1 MKKKRGNA
9 SYPLYDEKR
18 TGTLIKTPPPENA
31 AETRWLIPGIV
42 RVSIIEDTTGL
53 QYIVSEPELTSFYQN
68 LFGRISSEVRCRL
81 IDGRA
86 ETIDEALF
94 LFLSD
99 AQLTLPPRIIHSYLY
114 YLKRDFLRLGK
125 IDALC
130 LDPEIEDISCGGYR
144 HPVFIYHRRFKSMR
158 TNIIYSREELD
169 SAVVLFAEKGG
180 VQISLGHCMADAA
193 LPDGSRLQLTYGD
206 AVSANGST
214 FSLRRFK
221 KYPLTPVQL
230 INYNTFSLDEMAYL
244 WYAVETG
251 HSVLI
256 IGETA
261 SGKTTTLNALA
272 QFIPPAAKIVS
283 IEDTREIMLYH
294 ENWIPNQTPASGDTE
309 ISMFDL
315 LRAAMRQRPEYL
327 LVGEVRG
334 TETLIMFQAMNT
346 GHVTF
351 STFHAGDIDS
361 AVHRLLNE
369 PLNVPLTLLES
380 LDIVI
385 AQKTI
390 TNSFGY
396 PMRRCSGITEIV
408 GMSDMGAPHSNQV
421 FSDGILRNPPAV
433 FSQDAGDW
441 NAEIAR
447 RKTAL
452 EKMLEH
458 PDYASF
464 SAGLKEFYG

>member
-1 MKKKRGNA
+1 MKKKREIV
-9 SYPLYDEKR
+9 SYPAYDEKR
-18 TGTLIKTPPPENA
+18 AGPLVKTPPPENA
-31 AETRWLIPGIV
+31 TETRWLIPGVV
-42 RVSIIEDTTGL
+42 RISIAEDAAGL
-53 QYIVSEPELTSFYQN
+53 LYIVSEPELTPFYQN
-68 LFGRISSEVRCRL
+68 LFQRISSEVRCRL
-81 IDGRA
+81 TDGRA
-86 ETIDEALF
+86 ETIDEALP
-94 LFLSD
+94 LFLSE
-99 AQLTLPPRIIHSYLY
+99 AKLTLPPRIIHAYRY

-130 LDPEIEDISCGGYR
+130 MDSEIEDISCGGYR

-158 TNIIYSREELD
+158 TNITYSREELD
-169 SAVVLFAEKGG
+169 SAVVLYAERGG
-180 VQISLGHCMADAA
+180 VQISLGHCMADAT

-230 INYNTFSLDEMAYL
+230 INFNTFSIDEMAYL

-261 SGKTTTLNALA
+261 SGKTTTLNVLA

-294 ENWIPNQTPASGDTE
+294 ENWIPNQIPVSGE
-309 ISMFDL
+309 EEVSMFDL

-334 TETLIMFQAMNT
+334 TETLTMFQAMNT

-390 TNSFGY
+390 TNNLGY
-396 PMRRCSGITEIV
+396 PERRCSEITEIV

-421 FSDGILRNPPAV
+421 FSGGILRNPPAV
-433 FSQDAGDW
+433 FSGDTKDW
-441 NAEIAR
+441 NAEISRR
-447 RKTAL
+447 RKAL
-452 EKMLEH
+452 EKMLDC

-464 SAGLKEFYG
+464 SVALKEFYG

>member
-1 MKKKRGNA
+1 MKKKRETA
-9 SYPLYDEKR
+9 SYPAYDEKCA
-18 TGTLIKTPPPENA
+18 GTLVKTPPPENA

-42 RVSIIEDTTGL
+42 RISIAEDAAGL
-53 QYIVSEPELTSFYQN
+53 LYIVSEPELTPFYQN
-68 LFGRISSEVRCRL
+68 LLQRISSEVRCRL
-81 IDGRA
+81 TDGRA
-86 ETIDEALF
+86 ETIDEALS
-94 LFLSD
+94 LFLSE
-99 AQLTLPPRIIHSYLY
+99 AKLTLPPRIIHAYRY

-130 LDPEIEDISCGGYR
+130 MDSEIEDISCGGYG

-158 TNIIYSREELD
+158 TNITYSREELD
-169 SAVVLFAEKGG
+169 SAVVLYAERGG

-230 INYNTFSLDEMAYL
+230 INFNTFSIDEMAYL

-294 ENWIPNQTPASGDTE
+294 ENWIPNQIPASGGE
-309 ISMFDL
+309 EVSMFDL

-396 PMRRCSGITEIV
+396 PERRCSEITEIV

-421 FSDGILRNPPAV
+421 FSGGILRNPPAV
-433 FSQDAGDW
+433 FSRDNGDW
-441 NAEIAR
+441 DAEISRR
-447 RKTAL
+447 RKAL
-452 EKMLEH
+452 EKMLDC

-464 SAGLKEFYG
+464 SAALKEFYG

>member
-1 MKKKRGNA
+1 MKKKKRQDPLPPSDEADDEPLLKSEAPANA
-9 SYPLYDEKR
+9 F
-18 TGTLIKTPPPENA
+18 
-31 AETRWLIPGIV
+31 ETRWIIPGTLRI
-42 RVSIIEDTTGL
+42 SLTEDASGL
-53 QYIVSEPELTSFYQN
+53 LCIVSEPELTPFEEELLS
-68 LFGRISSEVRCRL
+68 RAAAEVRRRL
-81 IDGRA
+81 VDGVCS
-86 ETIDEALF
+86 TIDDALAS
-94 LFLSD
+94 FLSD
-99 AQLTLPPRIIHSYLY
+99 AKLALRPRTVRCFLY

-130 LDPEIEDISCGGYR
+130 LDPEVEDISCGGYG

-158 TNIIYSREELD
+158 TNITYSREELD
-169 SAVVLFAEKGG
+169 SAVVSFAERGG

-193 LPDGSRLQLTYGD
+193 LPDGSRLQLTYGK

-221 KYPLTPVQL
+221 KSPLTPLHL
-230 INYNTFSLDEMAYL
+230 IKYNTFSPEEMAYL
-244 WYAVETG
+244 WYAVEKK
-251 HSVLI
+251 HSILI

-294 ENWIPNQTPASGDTE
+294 ENWIPNQIPAGNEDVT
-309 ISMFDL
+309 MFDL
-315 LRAAMRQRPEYL
+315 LRSAMRQRPEYL

-334 TETLIMFQAMNT
+334 TETLTMFQAMNT

-390 TNSFGY
+390 TNSFGF
-396 PMRRCSGITEIV
+396 PVRRCSEITEIV
-408 GMSDMGAPHSNQV
+408 GMSDMGSPHSNRV
-421 FSDGILRNPPAV
+421 FSDGVMQNPPSV
-433 FSQDAGDW
+433 FSRDTD
-441 NAEIAR
+441 NVKAELLY
-447 RKTAL
+447 RKNAL
-452 EKMLEH
+452 ERMLNA